1 MQHHVLDLEIAMH
14 GFNFMQ
20 AFETVEYLLEV
31 VDC

>member
-1 MQHHVLDLEIAMH
+1 MHHHVLDLEIALH
-14 GFNFMQ
+14 GFTSMQ